1 MARTGGSH
9 SGGRVGGSHSNGSR
23 AGGSHTSPPRHNT
36 SRPAGSSGPR
46 PQNSFSHNSGP
57 RARRHE
63 GPPPGAFIPPPPP
76 HHHHHHAAPP
86 RRHRNNGSCLGSI
99 LAFILILVIIA
110 IIFGSIQNSS
120 QPESPSTTQTAAI
133 ERTPLADSLCKE
145 TNYYTDEQNMI
156 TDQNQLLTGL
166 MTFYATTGVQPYV
179 YFTATETLDD
189 TYAGEVYDSLFSDEG
204 HFLLLIHSTPDDQ
217 GDETWNDY
225 YLLGTDAAKVI
236 DNTLMDQF
244 WQYYDTNYADINLT
258 TEQVLSQTFSQTASV
273 FTVSEKTPADTPA
286 AKGSSK
292 SILLIVGTVLLLL
305 IIGIIFI
312 VVRSRKT
319 KAAGN
324 ATETEPDIFTQMNKE
339 RGSED

>member
-1 MARTGGSH
+1 
-9 SGGRVGGSHSNGSR
+9 
-23 AGGSHTSPPRHNT
+23 
-36 SRPAGSSGPR
+36 
-46 PQNSFSHNSGP
+46 
-57 RARRHE
+57 
-63 GPPPGAFIPPPPP
+63 
-76 HHHHHHAAPP
+76 
-86 RRHRNNGSCLGSI
+86 
-99 LAFILILVIIA
+99 
-110 IIFGSIQNSS
+110 
-120 QPESPSTTQTAAI
+120 
-133 ERTPLADSLCKE
+133 
-145 TNYYTDEQNMI
+145 MI

-258 TEQVLSQTFSQTASV
+258 TEQVLSHTFSQTASV
-273 FTVSEKTPADTPA
+273 FTVPEKTPADTPVPVG
-286 AKGSSK
+286 KGSSTP
-292 SILLIVGTVLLLL
+292 ILLIVGIVLLLL

-312 VVRSRKT
+312 IARSRKT
-319 KAAGN
+319 KVSGN
-324 ATETEPDIFTQMNKE
+324 ESQNQPDIFTQMNKE
-339 RGSED
+339 RDSED